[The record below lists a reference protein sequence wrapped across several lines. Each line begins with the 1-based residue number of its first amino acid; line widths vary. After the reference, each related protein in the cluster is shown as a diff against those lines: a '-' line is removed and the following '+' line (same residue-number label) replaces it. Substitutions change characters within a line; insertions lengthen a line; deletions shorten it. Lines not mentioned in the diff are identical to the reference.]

1 MAAAALGV
9 STQTLKRWRDSGRLQ
24 PGTHYKRRYVG
35 NVNSP
40 MLYDVPRIEMKLGK
54 LEDQD
59 AKDMERKLR
68 HM

>member
-1 MAAAALGV
+1 
-9 STQTLKRWRDSGRLQ
+9 
-24 PGTHYKRRYVG
+24 
-35 NVNSP
+35 